1 MHNIIYFIFVS
12 ACKTMKREE
21 TVDFNIKAAWHAIA
35 RMYNQQAMK
44 YNGTMSIGFALLNI
58 HSEEGT
64 PATKIAPLMGLEAR
78 SLTRLLKS
86 MDEKGLIY
94 READKADKRSVR
106 IYLTREGK
114 KNKEKARETV
124 LRFNEAVR
132 EQVPVQKLE
141 VFFEVLQEINKM
153 IERNDIYETIVR

>member
-21 TVDFNIKAAWHAIA
+21 TIDFNIKAAWHAIA

-94 READKADKRSVR
+94 READKTDKRSVR

-114 KNKEKARETV
+114 KNKEKARDTV